1 MRVGSLFSGIG
12 GFDLGF
18 ERAGM
23 TTEFFVEQT
32 PFCQEVLR
40 KHWPDVPIFGDIQTV
55 DASMLPPVDLLCGG
69 FPCQDISAA
78 GQGAGLDGKRS
89 GLWAEFHR
97 LIGELRPRYVVVEN
111 VPLLRSRGLGRIL
124 REMAALGYDAE
135 WDCIPAS
142 AVGAPHRRDRIWIVG
157 YPNGDNGG
165 QGWSGR
171 SAADGSGQSVAEW
184 SLQIPDAEI
193 EGSQRVGQS
202 KRDASDQTGTVAN
215 ADGNRREAKRF
226 TQCTSPKVSE
236 PRDGSA
242 SVANAEGQPV
252 RSGLRADEAS
262 ELGRRR
268 SGDSHSAR
276 STSWATEPDVGRVA
290 YGVPARVDRL
300 RALGNAL
307 VPQIAEEIGWRIM
320 RHERAINLVG

>member
-23 TTEFFVEQT
+23 TTEFFVEQA
-32 PFCQEVLR
+32 PFCQAVLR

-69 FPCQDISAA
+69 FPCQDISPA

-97 LIGELRPRYVVVEN
+97 LIGEIRPRYVVVEN
-111 VPLLRSRGLGRIL
+111 VPMLRSRGLGRIL

-157 YPNGDNGG
+157 
-165 QGWSGR
+165 SE
-171 SAADGSGQSVAEW
+171 V
-184 SLQIPDAEI
+184 
-193 EGSQRVGQS
+193 
-202 KRDASDQTGTVAN
+202 VAN
-215 ADGNRREAKRF
+215 ADSKRRQHLQESKTRRGLNGSGQL
-226 TQCTSPKVSE
+226 TNPSVSPAGVPE
-236 PRDGSA
+236 WPTT
-242 SVANAEGQPV
+242 EQ
-252 RSGLRADEAS
+252 
-262 ELGRRR
+262 
-268 SGDSHSAR
+268 
-276 STSWATEPDVGRVA
+276 WATEPDVGRVA

-307 VPQIAEEIGWRIM
+307 IPQIAEEIGWRIM
-320 RHERAINLVG
+320 RHELCISRQ